1 MVRYRKAVF
10 SALWVPSALVFCYVQ
25 NLTVEIV
32 ICTSINRLYNFI
44 IIVIIICYIGECF
57 IFFNSILNP
66 FLYRWQIR
74 YKRSTKA
81 DNPTSNLPYKGFDL
95 FRRLHTLFL
104 PKLFINEVCHEY
116 NLIKSK
122 ENHKELLLIFILYSS
137 YIKSNRKVKNLIS
150 VTISQE
156 YHMPNL
162 HEYNEAV
169 ETISAFQAE
178 CMILLFFQNLDETYH
193 FGSDIRS
200 IYIECN
206 RSLDLL
212 INL

>member
-1 MVRYRKAVF
+1 M
-10 SALWVPSALVFCYVQ
+10 
-25 NLTVEIV
+25 

-44 IIVIIICYIGECF
+44 IIVIIICHIGECF

-81 DNPTSNLPYKGFDL
+81 DNPTSNLQYKGFDL
-95 FRRLHTLFL
+95 FRRLHILFL
-104 PKLFINEVCHEY
+104 PKLFINDVCHEY

-200 IYIECN
+200 IIY
-206 RSLDLL
+206 RV
-212 INL
+212 

>member
-44 IIVIIICYIGECF
+44 IIVIIICHIGECF

-66 FLYRWQIR
+66 FLQRWQIR

-81 DNPTSNLPYKGFDL
+81 DNPTSNLQYKGFHL
-95 FRRLHTLFL
+95 FRRLHILFL
-104 PKLFINEVCHEY
+104 PKLFINDVCHEY

-162 HEYNEAV
+162 HEYNETV
-169 ETISAFQAE
+169 EIISAFQAE
-178 CMILLFFQNLDETYH
+178 CMILLFFSKL
-193 FGSDIRS
+193 G
-200 IYIECN
+200 
-206 RSLDLL
+206 
-212 INL
+212 